1 MKQRYLAFTLAALLA
16 GLGPIAASHADSAT
30 ALPDFSGAWRLDD
43 TASDNEA
50 AVTKLLQDESQS
62 EQAANDQQQ
71 APAATAPS
79 ATEHAGLHGRRGGG
93 GHKKDKDEKKTDD
106 EPAKPHEYPLPPL
119 LKTDS
124 VLLIQQ
130 DSKSVQVRLNSGE
143 TLNGRL
149 DGQSQQSLNGA
160 AIVRSH
166 SETGKLVMQFQFS
179 DGSTLQQTWE
189 LSADKH
195 RLTVSEQWKP
205 FGLGQPVYFKRSYVG
220 LG

>member
-16 GLGPIAASHADSAT
+16 GMGPLATLHADTAV

-43 TASDNEA
+43 TNSDNEA
-50 AVTKLLQDESQS
+50 AVTKLLQNESQS
-62 EQAANDQQQ
+62 EQTANDQQQ
-71 APAATAPS
+71 AQAAAPS

-93 GHKKDKDEKKTDD
+93 GHKKDKDDKKTDD
-106 EPAKPHEYPLPPL
+106 EPAKPREYPLPPV

-166 SETGKLVMQFQFS
+166 NEAGKLIMQFQFS

-205 FGLGQPVYFKRSYVG
+205 FGLQQPVYFKRSYVG

>member
-16 GLGPIAASHADSAT
+16 GVGPLAELHADTAA

-43 TASDNEA
+43 THSDNEA

-62 EQAANDQQQ
+62 EQNANHQQQ
-71 APAATAPS
+71 APAATPS

-93 GHKKDKDEKKTDD
+93 GHKKDKDDKKIDD
-106 EPAKPHEYPLPPL
+106 EPAKPREYPLPPV

-149 DGQSQQSLNGA
+149 DGQSQQSLNGN

-166 SETGKLVMQFQFS
+166 NEAGKLIMQFQFS

-205 FGLGQPVYFKRSYVG
+205 LGLQQPVYFKRSYVG

>member
-16 GLGPIAASHADSAT
+16 SVGPVATLHADSTT

-43 TASDNEA
+43 TNSDNDA
-50 AVTKLLQDESQS
+50 AVTKLLQNESQS

-71 APAATAPS
+71 APAAAAPS
-79 ATEHAGLHGRRGGG
+79 PTEHAGLHGRRGGG
-93 GHKKDKDEKKTDD
+93 GHKKDKDDKKTDD
-106 EPAKPHEYPLPPL
+106 EPAKPREYPLPPL

-166 SETGKLVMQFQFS
+166 SEAGKLVMQFQFS

-205 FGLGQPVYFKRSYVG
+205 FGLQQAVYFKRSYVG

>member
-16 GLGPIAASHADSAT
+16 GMGPVATLHADVA

-43 TASDNEA
+43 TNSDNEA
-50 AVTKLLQDESQS
+50 AVTKLLQDESRS
-62 EQAANDQQQ
+62 EQAANNDQQ
-71 APAATAPS
+71 APAATPS
-79 ATEHAGLHGRRGGG
+79 PTEHAGLHGRRGAG
-93 GHKKDKDEKKTDD
+93 GHKKDKDDKKTDD
-106 EPAKPHEYPLPPL
+106 EPAKPREYPLPPL

-130 DSKSVQVRLNSGE
+130 DSKSVQVRLNSGD

-166 SETGKLVMQFQFS
+166 NEAGKLIMQFQFS

-189 LSADKH
+189 LSTDKR
-195 RLTVSEQWKP
+195 RLTVAEQWKP
-205 FGLGQPVYFKRSYVG
+205 FGLQQPVYFKRSYVG

>member
-16 GLGPIAASHADSAT
+16 GMGPVAALHADTAAT
-30 ALPDFSGAWRLDD
+30 LPDFSGAWRLDD
-43 TASDNEA
+43 TNSDNEA
-50 AVTKLLQDESQS
+50 AVTKLLQDESRS
-62 EQAANDQQQ
+62 ELAANGDQQQ
-71 APAATAPS
+71 STTATTSP
-79 ATEHAGLHGRRGGG
+79 TEHAGLHGRRGGG
-93 GHKKDKDEKKTDD
+93 GHKKDKDDKKADD
-106 EPAKPHEYPLPPL
+106 EPAKPREYPLPPL

-166 SETGKLVMQFQFS
+166 SEAGKLIMQFQFS

-195 RLTVSEQWKP
+195 RLSVSEQWKP
-205 FGLGQPVYFKRSYVG
+205 FGLQQPVYFKRSYVG

>member
-16 GLGPIAASHADSAT
+16 GVGPLATLHADTAA

-43 TASDNEA
+43 TNSDNEA

-62 EQAANDQQQ
+62 EQNASDQQ
-71 APAATAPS
+71 APAATPS
-79 ATEHAGLHGRRGGG
+79 PTEHAGLHGRRGGG
-93 GHKKDKDEKKTDD
+93 GHKKDKDDKKADD
-106 EPAKPHEYPLPPL
+106 EPAKPREYPLPPT

-130 DSKSVQVRLNSGE
+130 DSKSVQVRLNSGD

-166 SETGKLVMQFQFS
+166 NEAGKLIMQFQFS

-205 FGLGQPVYFKRSYVG
+205 FGLQQPVYFKRSYVG

>member
-16 GLGPIAASHADSAT
+16 SVGPVATLHADSTT

-43 TASDNEA
+43 ANSDNDA
-50 AVTKLLQDESQS
+50 AVTKLLQNESQS

-71 APAATAPS
+71 APAAAAPS
-79 ATEHAGLHGRRGGG
+79 PTEHAGLHGRRGGG
-93 GHKKDKDEKKTDD
+93 GHKKDKDDKKTDD
-106 EPAKPHEYPLPPL
+106 EPAKPREYPLPPL

-166 SETGKLVMQFQFS
+166 SEAGKLVMQFQFS

-205 FGLGQPVYFKRSYVG
+205 FGLQQAVYFKRSYVG